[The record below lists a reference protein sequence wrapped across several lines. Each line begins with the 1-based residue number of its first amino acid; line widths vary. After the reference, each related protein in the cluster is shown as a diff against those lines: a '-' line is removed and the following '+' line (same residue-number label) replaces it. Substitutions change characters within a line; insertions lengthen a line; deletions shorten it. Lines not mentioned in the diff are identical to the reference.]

1 MRFAKQEKKKATKR
15 DFIATVTQNM
25 GLRVVLLTF
34 DGVYVWFGLGK
45 DFFSPK
51 LWRKN
56 FSPTF
61 NGVRYFFQRYRP
73 CEIFFSVQDIF
84 FPTLFPCKIFFF
96 NQNQSAGYFFFPKSP
111 ITSHRSQMVGP
122 WAVMSCPCPKDTHW
136 QYIWSCHEMSSNWE
150 QEN

>member
-56 FSPTF
+56 FFP
-61 NGVRYFFQRYRP
+61 NIQRCKIFFQRYRP

-84 FPTLFPCKIFFF
+84 SEVISLQDFFF
-96 NQNQSAGYFFFPKSP
+96 YQNQSAGYFFFLNLP
-111 ITSHRSQMVGP
+111 
-122 WAVMSCPCPKDTHW
+122 
-136 QYIWSCHEMSSNWE
+136 
-150 QEN
+150 